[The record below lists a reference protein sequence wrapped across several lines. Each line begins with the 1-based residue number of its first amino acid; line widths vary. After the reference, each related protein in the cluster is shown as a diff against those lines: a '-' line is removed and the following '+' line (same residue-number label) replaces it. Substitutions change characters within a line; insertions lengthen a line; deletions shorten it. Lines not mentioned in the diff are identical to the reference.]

1 MLLKSLTSFNYLS
14 TLVCKVLEPWLPQS
28 ACKPQP

>member
-1 MLLKSLTSFNYLS
+1 MLLKSLTSFNLS